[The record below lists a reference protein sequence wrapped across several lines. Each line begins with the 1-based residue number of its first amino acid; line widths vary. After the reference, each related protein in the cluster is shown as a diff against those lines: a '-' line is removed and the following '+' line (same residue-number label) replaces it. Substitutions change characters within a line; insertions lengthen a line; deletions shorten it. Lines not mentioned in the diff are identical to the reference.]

1 MARITTE
8 VDVDVDL
15 DSFDLDDILEEI
27 DDRYKSCKHDK
38 KEIDTWLNSFDS
50 LDIKKENIS
59 LLDEM
64 KIDFIKRNLDRI
76 KLSDLEN
83 LI

>member
-8 VDVDVDL
+8 VDIEVDL
-15 DSFDLDDILEEI
+15 DDFDLDELFEEI
-27 DDRYKSCKHDK
+27 EKRYKYSDT
-38 KEIDTWLNSFDS
+38 KEIKEWLNSFDS
-50 LDIKKENIS
+50 LDIKHENTS

-76 KLSDLEN
+76 KLSDLES

>member
-8 VDVDVDL
+8 VDIEVDL
-15 DSFDLDDILEEI
+15 DDFDLDELFEEI
-27 DDRYKSCKHDK
+27 EKRHKYSDT
-38 KEIDTWLNSFDS
+38 KEIKEWLNSFDS
-50 LDIKKENIS
+50 LDIKHENTS

>member
-8 VDVDVDL
+8 VDIEVDL
-15 DSFDLDDILEEI
+15 DDFDLDELFEEI
-27 DDRYKSCKHDK
+27 EKRYKYSDT
-38 KEIDTWLNSFDS
+38 KEIKEWLNSFDS
-50 LDIKKENIS
+50 LDIKHENTS